1 VASTSAWTA
10 TFQNKADRELA
21 VLDCAPIIVQSAGGA
36 MVPDVAL
43 LTTCA
48 SIKSPRARPAGFVIM
63 QFAEF
68 APGLAPTD
76 RSVMAKKAPYATAR
90 ISSMSVAGKLTRLP
104 AVSVWSVNV
113 PMSLMLVSPDFPM
126 T

>member
-1 VASTSAWTA
+1 M
-10 TFQNKADRELA
+10 
-21 VLDCAPIIVQSAGGA
+21 LDCAPIMVQSAGGV

-48 SIKSPRARPAGFVIM
+48 SMKSPTAKPAGFVMM

-76 RSVMAKKAPYATAR
+76 RSVMAKTAPYATSR
-90 ISSMSVAGKLTRLP
+90 ISSISVVGKLTRLP
-104 AVSVWSVNV
+104 AVSVWSVSV
-113 PMSLMLVSPDFPM
+113 PMNLMLVSPDFPM